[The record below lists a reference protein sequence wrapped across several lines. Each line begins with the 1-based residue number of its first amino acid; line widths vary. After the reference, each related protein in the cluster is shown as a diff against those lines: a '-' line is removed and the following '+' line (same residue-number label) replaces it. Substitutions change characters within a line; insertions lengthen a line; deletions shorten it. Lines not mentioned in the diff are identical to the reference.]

1 MTIACNGEDSV
12 NKRPNPAR
20 FHSIAENRAVNDLG
34 ALWIASFQ
42 RVKNFESDLPSVRWR
57 IDCSAID
64 SGLRNMGGGYRL
76 FLYRTFLS
84 KLIWV
89 HRYQCPC
96 CVYCEAVTR
105 HAGSFTKDR
114 CAALSV
120 LAQWG
125 QQSFNPPSNMVQ
137 RLSQGLAI
145 TRQKSANRFKK
156 VRHLKQLHICI
167 PSVFGAKDVI
177 KHWQAV

>member
-57 IDCSAID
+57 TDCSAID
-64 SGLRNMGGGYRL
+64 SGLRNMGEGYRL
-76 FLYRTFLS
+76 FLYRKFLS

-89 HRYQCPC
+89 Q
-96 CVYCEAVTR
+96 
-105 HAGSFTKDR
+105 DR
-114 CAALSV
+114 KSV
-120 LAQWG
+120 
-125 QQSFNPPSNMVQ
+125 V
-137 RLSQGLAI
+137 
-145 TRQKSANRFKK
+145 
-156 VRHLKQLHICI
+156 
-167 PSVFGAKDVI
+167 
-177 KHWQAV
+177 